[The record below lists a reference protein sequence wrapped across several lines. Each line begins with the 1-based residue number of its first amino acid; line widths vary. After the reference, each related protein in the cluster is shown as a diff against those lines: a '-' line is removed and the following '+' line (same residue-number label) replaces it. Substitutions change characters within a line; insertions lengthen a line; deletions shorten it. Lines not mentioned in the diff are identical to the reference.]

1 MLGAAGYE
9 EDSDIDP
16 AERQMLGKLKN
27 KIHMKIP
34 HPDVCYRKRD
44 AAGAREERDRC
55 GLKLLGRHPGG
66 LLTMSLGQNGWR
78 EVGYLRLGS

>member
-27 KIHMKIP
+27 KIRMKYP
-34 HPDVCYRKRD
+34 TQTCATENEMPQ
-44 AAGAREERDRC
+44 A
-55 GLKLLGRHPGG
+55 LGR
-66 LLTMSLGQNGWR
+66 R
-78 EVGYLRLGS
+78 EIDVGSNYWEDILEVY

>member
-34 HPDVCYRKRD
+34 HPDVCYRK
-44 AAGAREERDRC
+44 
-55 GLKLLGRHPGG
+55 
-66 LLTMSLGQNGWR
+66 
-78 EVGYLRLGS
+78 